1 MKCVSRRSILFAVS
15 IFVNVVAIQVSL
27 VLMIILHLL
36 LLPQMHNIVYR
47 VLPDGVSITIEK
59 TKSYSLISKG
69 TENQGS
75 STSTYDSYC
84 RSTQPG

>member
-47 VLPDGVSITIEK
+47 VLPYGVSITIEK

-69 TENQGS
+69 T
-75 STSTYDSYC
+75 
-84 RSTQPG
+84 